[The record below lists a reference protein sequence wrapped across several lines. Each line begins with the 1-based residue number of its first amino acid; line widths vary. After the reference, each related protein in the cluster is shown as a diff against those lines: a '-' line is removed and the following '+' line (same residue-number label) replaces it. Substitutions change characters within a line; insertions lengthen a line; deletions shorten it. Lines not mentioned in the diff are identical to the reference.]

1 MTIRSMI
8 MDDCVASSSKL
19 SLDSGAVEARNR
31 TFVVAALIALAPIA
45 LAAADLP
52 ARRLQTAFLGSALT
66 VTITADSLL
75 IVLMPVLACSGA
87 DWLLRAH
94 PEVRAGEIPFL
105 FPFWIAPAFASL
117 ALAVLL
123 TRIPNWP
130 LWVLTLAFGTV
141 LIVVILTAEYVGLSP
156 GSRGYALSRLAL
168 TAVTYAIGFGLFTL
182 VYSARERSVVSATL
196 TFVIAAGLA
205 LDLLAPHII
214 GLRSA
219 GAFALVTGLVCAQ
232 ATWALNYWNVS
243 NWSAGVLLLAV
254 FYLLV
259 GLAQQHVQDHISPM
273 ILVEFGVVLAVALFA
288 AWQLAPVR

>member
-1 MTIRSMI
+1 
-8 MDDCVASSSKL
+8 
-19 SLDSGAVEARNR
+19 
-31 TFVVAALIALAPIA
+31 
-45 LAAADLP
+45 
-52 ARRLQTAFLGSALT
+52 LQTAFLGSALT

-75 IVLMPVLACSGA
+75 IVLMPVLACAGA

-94 PEVRAGEIPFL
+94 PEVRAGEVPFL
-105 FPFWIAPAFASL
+105 FPFWIAPAFAAL

-130 LWVLTLAFGTV
+130 LWVLTLGLGTV
-141 LIVVILTAEYVGLSP
+141 LIVVMLAAEYVGLSP
-156 GSRGYALSRLAL
+156 GARGYAMSRLAL
-168 TAVTYAIGFGLFTL
+168 TAVTYAIAFGLFTL
-182 VYSARERSVVSATL
+182 VYSARERSIVSATL

-273 ILVEFGVVLAVALFA
+273 ILVEFGVVLAVALFG

>member
-1 MTIRSMI
+1 

-168 TAVTYAIGFGLFTL
+168 TARNLRDWIWL
-182 VYSARERSVVSATL
+182 VH
-196 TFVIAAGLA
+196 
-205 LDLLAPHII
+205 P
-214 GLRSA
+214 
-219 GAFALVTGLVCAQ
+219 
-232 ATWALNYWNVS
+232 
-243 NWSAGVLLLAV
+243 GVLGTRAKCCQRHAHLRDRRGTGA
-254 FYLLV
+254 
-259 GLAQQHVQDHISPM
+259 
-273 ILVEFGVVLAVALFA
+273 
-288 AWQLAPVR
+288 